1 MRNLKRA
8 LSLALASVMLLGM
21 MVVGSS
27 AKGIDDFTDKAEIV
41 NQDAVAVTSAIGMFE
56 GYEDGS
62 FGPENVVTRA
72 EMAVIICTMLY
83 GAGVNVNQFAETN
96 VFTDV
101 PAWAE
106 GYVNL
111 CSSLG
116 IVAGVGEGKFDP
128 NATVTTAQAV
138 LMLCRALGY
147 FQNAADF
154 GDNWMLAA
162 TAKGTA
168 LGLYGDLKL
177 AANEG
182 LTRDNVAELVFNALT
197 KAVPVQYNELLGVYY
212 NENKGILYSLTY
224 YYTDTLGYKNFD
236 LVYKTNENT
245 DYGRPGTT
253 WGIGSYRMDGNPSGE
268 GNKEGVLNEDG
279 SLIPERVKMTSDDEI
294 ITVADTPDFTYTANT
309 KENVIYKAVGKS
321 VVDDYA
327 WNIYV
332 DGAEQP
338 GDDLAP
344 ANDKDTDY
352 TYTAKGATTE
362 IYVDDVNETV
372 TVVMINYYMAE
383 VTKVKDGEVTVR
395 VLSDKAK
402 TNPIDERTI
411 TADGFAEDDYVVI
424 TVDVNDDDDSFVA
437 SIADPATAEGSV
449 TYVAKASEPED
460 EDKGSY
466 VKLDDGNKY
475 TYSKYTASDLDD
487 INEVHPTLDIA
498 YRLYL
503 DPNGYVIGF
512 LAMDDYYANYLY
524 VDAVDVSLKT
534 ITAKV
539 VFTDG
544 TAKTVEIDDEYVA
557 LSSSNT
563 KFDTNND
570 GKIQGAEITAAV
582 TLLAGNVF
590 AYTEDNG
597 VYTLRQIVNMNA
609 TRPSTNRYKDT
620 QDKAEDTGAGTV
632 TINNDAAYIK
642 ANATSQAAT
651 L

>member
-41 NQDAVAVTSAIGMFE
+41 NQDAVAVTSAIGLFD

-101 PAWAE
+101 PAWAQ

-116 IVAGVGEGKFDP
+116 IVAGVGDGKFDP

-147 FQNAADF
+147 FQSAADF
-154 GDNWMLAA
+154 GSDWMLAA

-177 AANEG
+177 TANEG

-321 VVDDYA
+321 VVDDYT
-327 WNIYV
+327 WNVYV
-332 DGAEQP
+332 DGAEQA

-352 TYTAKGATTE
+352 AALMERAAQRGDNAAAAIYEQQRNAKIRGEGMTDVTQSNDYAQYLPLEDVPDYDDTHRRQAESLLTERDTTGQRAR
-362 IYVDDVNETV
+362 IDQMLD
-372 TVVMINYYMAE
+372 ALL
-383 VTKVKDGEVTVR
+383 GEEFDYDPA
-395 VLSDKAK
+395 SDKLYA
-402 TNPIDERTI
+402 TYRQQYERQ
-411 TADGFAEDDYVVI
+411 AELAAENALGKAAAL
-424 TVDVNDDDDSFVA
+424 TGGQA
-437 SIADPATAEGSV
+437 S
-449 TYVAKASEPED
+449 
-460 EDKGSY
+460 
-466 VKLDDGNKY
+466 
-475 TYSKYTASDLDD
+475 
-487 INEVHPTLDIA
+487 
-498 YRLYL
+498 
-503 DPNGYVIGF
+503 
-512 LAMDDYYANYLY
+512 
-524 VDAVDVSLKT
+524 
-534 ITAKV
+534 
-539 VFTDG
+539 
-544 TAKTVEIDDEYVA
+544 
-557 LSSSNT
+557 
-563 KFDTNND
+563 
-570 GKIQGAEITAAV
+570 TAAV
-582 TLLAGNVF
+582 AAAQQAGGYYRAMLAGKLPELAQL
-590 AYTEDNG
+590 AYERYNG
-597 VYTLRQIVNMNA
+597 ERKTRLSAIDAMLDAADSRDGVTKAQIAALLDMDDADYDRADSKLQQQAKDAADRKAAADKKAKEEKAAQEAADKAARSEARRQITLILRN
-609 TRPSTNRYKDT
+609 
-620 QDKAEDTGAGTV
+620 GGTV
-632 TINNDAAYIK
+632 PNDLWEQSGYSAVTIAAMLRGRK
-642 ANATSQAAT
+642 G
-651 L
+651 